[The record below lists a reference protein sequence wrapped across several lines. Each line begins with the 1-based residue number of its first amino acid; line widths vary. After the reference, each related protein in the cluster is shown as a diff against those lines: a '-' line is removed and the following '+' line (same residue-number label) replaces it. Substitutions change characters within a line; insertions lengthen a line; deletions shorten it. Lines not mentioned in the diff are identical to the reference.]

1 MWSGLCFAP
10 SSLDSLVAAQ
20 GRAGVGGLPFHSFQ
34 HLSSDSEAEVGE
46 CSTEVP
52 FVCYVSAYVS
62 PIREPE
68 TWK

>member
-1 MWSGLCFAP
+1 M
-10 SSLDSLVAAQ
+10 AAQ
-20 GRAGVGGLPFHSFQ
+20 GWAGVGGPPFHSSQ

-46 CSTEVP
+46 CLTEVP